1 MMRKLSHGAGQ
12 LACGWVL
19 RQPKLTRPE
28 GDVGDPL
35 FGLFRQRTIM
45 FQQNFEVEAA

>member
-1 MMRKLSHGAGQ
+1 MMRNQSHRAGQ
-12 LACGWVL
+12 LACGWVF

-35 FGLFRQRTIM
+35 FGLFRQPTIM
-45 FQQNFEVEAA
+45 FRQDFEVEAA